1 MQKLPVAELAALF
14 QLDPEVAFLNHG
26 SFGACP
32 RPVFEAYQGWQR
44 ELEREPVLFL
54 GRRLNGLLEEAREV
68 LGDYVGASEQDLVF
82 VPNAT
87 CGVNIVARSLELGP
101 GDEVLGSDHEYGAV
115 DRTWRFLSSQR
126 GFAYTRQHVAL
137 PVATPEQIVE
147 QLWAGVNEH
156 TRVISISH
164 ITSPTAL
171 IFPVAEICQRAR
183 AAGILTIIDGAHA
196 PGQIELDIRAIGADF
211 YTGNCHKWLCAPKGS
226 AFLYARPERQELLK
240 PLVVS
245 WGYESMTPSGS
256 MFQDLFGWTG
266 THDPA
271 AYLSVPAA
279 IAFQREH
286 DWPSVRQACHQLA
299 AQARERVATLTAMP
313 PVCPNDSRLWAQ
325 MCILPIPN
333 QPRITVQDFW
343 EYAKVEIPVT
353 VWNEQQYARI
363 SVQGYTQPEHIERL
377 LRALKGIFGL

>member
-299 AQARERVATLTAMP
+299 AQAREQVAALTGLA
-313 PVCPNDSRLWAQ
+313 PVCPDDSRLWAQ